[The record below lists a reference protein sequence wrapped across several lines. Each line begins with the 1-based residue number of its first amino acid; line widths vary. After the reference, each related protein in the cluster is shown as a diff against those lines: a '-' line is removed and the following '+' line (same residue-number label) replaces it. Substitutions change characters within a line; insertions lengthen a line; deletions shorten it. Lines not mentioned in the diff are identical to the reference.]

1 MGFSKVYQA
10 RSFSSVLLLPEAA
23 AFSEPCP
30 TSSGLAKDRGTA
42 SAHHN
47 RLGNAEHG
55 GDPVAAGALDVHEE
69 GVGVLDE
76 PLQLVLPLLFMVQG
90 VQQVL
95 GKRHDHFS
103 LQICN
108 QAV

>member
-1 MGFSKVYQA
+1 M
-10 RSFSSVLLLPEAA
+10 LLLPEAA
-23 AFSEPCP
+23 ALGEPGT
-30 TSSGLAKDRGTA
+30 TSGGLAEDCGA
-42 SAHHN
+42 PSAHHN
-47 RLGNAEHG
+47 CLGGAEHS
-55 GDPVAAGALDVHEE
+55 GDPVASGALDVHEE